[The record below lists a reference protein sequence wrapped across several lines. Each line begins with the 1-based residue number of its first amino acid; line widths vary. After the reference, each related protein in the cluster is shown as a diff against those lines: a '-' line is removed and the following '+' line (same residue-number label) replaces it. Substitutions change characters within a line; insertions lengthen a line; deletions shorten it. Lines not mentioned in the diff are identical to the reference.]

1 MSILTFT
8 LAYVVI
14 GVIHWIFLYVF
25 RIIQYKK
32 SHWNNEK
39 FTEFYTR
46 EAYDEQDIM
55 LSIFWLIMIPIGLC
69 ALIMYIIKITI
80 RKIFKVY

>member
-1 MSILTFT
+1 MNILTFT
-8 LAYVVI
+8 LIYAVI
-14 GVIHWIFLYVF
+14 GVMHWIFLYAF

-55 LSIFWLIMIPIGLC
+55 LSIFWIIMIPIGLC

-80 RKIFKVY
+80 RKFFKVY